1 MKHGI
6 LCFTLMAFVLS
17 FLVFL
22 PQNVTAEEAKAF
34 VPDKA
39 RCAQMIRFGKQS
51 YQRGKFLDA
60 KEYFRMALQADP
72 ASSMAWRHY
81 DLSVI
86 SALAE
91 KVNKD
96 TGLIAPDVSPQGTA
110 KAGVAAPPP
119 PAPKPA
125 PAKKKRFVIEED
137 EGC

>member
-1 MKHGI
+1 
-6 LCFTLMAFVLS
+6 MAFVLS
-17 FLVFL
+17 FFVFL
-22 PQNVTAEEAKAF
+22 PQNVSGEDAKAF

-81 DLSVI
+81 DLAVI

-91 KVNKD
+91 KVNKNM
-96 TGLIAPDVSPQGTA
+96 GLIAPDVSMQGPA
-110 KAGVAAPPP
+110 EAQVAVPPSL
-119 PAPKPA
+119 APKLA
-125 PAKKKRFVIEED
+125 PDKFAIPEEEE

>member
-6 LCFTLMAFVLS
+6 LCFTLMVFVLS
-17 FLVFL
+17 TLVFL
-22 PQNVTAEEAKAF
+22 PQDVTAEEAKAF

-51 YQRGKFLDA
+51 YQRGKFLDS

-81 DLSVI
+81 DLAVI

-91 KVNKD
+91 KVNKNM
-96 TGLIAPDVSPQGTA
+96 GLIAPDVSMRGPAEAQ
-110 KAGVAAPPP
+110 VAAPPSL
-119 PAPKPA
+119 APKPA
-125 PAKKKRFVIEED
+125 PDKFAIPEEEE

>member
-17 FLVFL
+17 FFVFL
-22 PQNVTAEEAKAF
+22 PQNVTAEDARAF

-81 DLSVI
+81 DLAVI

-91 KVNKD
+91 KVNKNM
-96 TGLIAPDVSPQGTA
+96 GLIAPDISMQGPGEA
-110 KAGVAAPPP
+110 QVAAPSL
-119 PAPKPA
+119 APKPA
-125 PAKKKRFVIEED
+125 PDKFAIPEEEE

>member
-17 FLVFL
+17 FFVFL
-22 PQNVTAEEAKAF
+22 PQNVSGEDARAF

-39 RCAQMIRFGKQS
+39 RCAQMIQFGKQS

-72 ASSMAWRHY
+72 ASSKAWMQY
-81 DLSVI
+81 DLAVI

-91 KVNKD
+91 KVNKNM
-96 TGLIAPDVSPQGTA
+96 GLIAPDVSMQGPGEA
-110 KAGVAAPPP
+110 QVAAPS
-119 PAPKPA
+119 
-125 PAKKKRFVIEED
+125 
-137 EGC
+137 